1 MAPALHNLPPD
12 IILEVVN
19 FLQMPDPISLLLTCS
34 SLYNFANQR
43 SFWILVLET
52 TRRKTPIACPFYA
65 DLSQYTL
72 ETLKSLVVSCLKLHG
87 PRVNWNQPFPQLAQ
101 PMISARL
108 PGLAEII
115 FHVQGTDILVLHTGG
130 RVCCWDLK
138 LATPFPFP
146 AIEISGRVTG
156 GISPPME
163 APGICALPFLTE
175 QAIAPYTTYR
185 YVLTIKHEDGKV
197 IDLGHE
203 FCEVLVPDGPHYE
216 SLFLTEDLV
225 GFIVTE
231 NGQDNSIITVSA
243 VNCDDCLRDSV
254 SLLKLH
260 RFLATNNEL
269 MMSFLFKGHLYVVL
283 EDEAHG
289 EDEDNST
296 PGIISFTFLTCTLTH
311 AFDDGVSSP
320 LAFDSPCVTE
330 YVRGRLVDDTNL
342 VWMDHAGLNVI
353 TVVVYDDIPRLVV
366 VRYHPDMKYTT
377 IHYLNTPDT
386 INLGNLEAVWI
397 DGAAGT
403 VYLADKQDLLF
414 TLRYI

>member
-1 MAPALHNLPPD
+1 MTAAH
-12 IILEVVN
+12 
-19 FLQMPDPISLLLTCS
+19 
-34 SLYNFANQR
+34 
-43 SFWILVLET
+43 
-52 TRRKTPIACPFYA
+52 
-65 DLSQYTL
+65 
-72 ETLKSLVVSCLKLHG
+72 
-87 PRVNWNQPFPQLAQ
+87 
-101 PMISARL
+101 L

-138 LATPFPFP
+138 LATLFPFP
-146 AIEISGRVTG
+146 AIEIGGRVTG

-163 APGICALPFLTE
+163 APGICALPFSTE
-175 QAIAPYTTYR
+175 QAVAPYTTYR

-197 IDLGHE
+197 RDLGHE
-203 FCEVLVPDGPHYE
+203 FCEVLAPDGPHYE

-243 VNCDDCLRDSV
+243 VNSDDCLRNSV

-260 RFLATNNEL
+260 RFSTNNEL
-269 MMSFLFKGHLYVVL
+269 MMSFPFKGHLYVVL
-283 EDEAHG
+283 EDGQSVQIQHISRKSLRSGHCEECGVYTSEIRSYRDFIDFLPFCFMIPSTPFYGVSAVFIRVEAHG